1 MWRLRQQGLDEEL
14 GTGGG
19 PERIPLIQKVVLF
32 LWYMANQNS
41 VREITDKFD
50 VSQWGAHK
58 TILQVLKATCELAKT
73 CMQWQNYV
81 RKQNSKEQFLRIGLY
96 MA

>member
-1 MWRLRQQGLDEEL
+1 MELLRQQGLDEEL

-41 VREITDKFD
+41 VRETADKFKL
-50 VSQWGAHK
+50 SQCVAHK
-58 TILQVLKATCELAKT
+58 TLLQVLKETCELAKT
-73 CMQWQNYV
+73 
-81 RKQNSKEQFLRIGLY
+81 SFSGRIL
-96 MA
+96 